1 MSIRSSRALILVVA
15 MLVVAGCAMPA
26 PDQTTTWRDPK
37 YAGPGFKKIFVVGL
51 SSRDLQDQQG
61 FENLVVSS
69 FQSVGIVAVPGWQYV
84 PTDRTPDQATMRAA
98 VLKSGADAALL
109 VRMSGFTEQ
118 SQIVNVADPV
128 YPGGPGLYDGWYQ
141 PAVVA
146 NYQVATIYATLF
158 DVSTAKPVWTYNV
171 PTFNPATLQQDAP
184 RYANEI
190 VGRMQSNGLLSMR

>member
-1 MSIRSSRALILVVA
+1 MFHRFGRTLLPVAVALVTA
-15 MLVVAGCAMPA
+15 CTSPG
-26 PDQTTTWRDPK
+26 PDQTSTWRDPQ
-37 YAGPGFKKIFVVGL
+37 YAGPGFRKVFVVGL
-51 SSRDLQDQQG
+51 SARDLSDQQG

-69 FQSVGIVAVPGWQYV
+69 FRSIGVVAVPGWQYV

-98 VLKSGADAALL
+98 VLQAGADAALL
-109 VRMSGFTEQ
+109 IRMSGFTEQ
-118 SQIVNVADPV
+118 SQIVNVAEPM
-128 YPGGPGLYDGWYQ
+128 YPAGGLYEGWYQ

-158 DVSTAKPVWTYNV
+158 DVGTAKPVWTYNV

-190 VGRMQSNGLLSMR
+190 VARMQSNGLLAVP

>member
-1 MSIRSSRALILVVA
+1 MSTRLNRALIALATV
-15 MLVVAGCAMPA
+15 LQFAGCASPA
-26 PDQTTTWRDPK
+26 PDQTTTWRDPG
-37 YAGPGFKKIFVVGL
+37 YAGPGFKKVFVVGL
-51 SSRDLQDQQG
+51 NARELQDQQG
-61 FENLVVSS
+61 FENLLVSS
-69 FQSVGIVAVPGWQYV
+69 FQSVGVVAVPGWQYV

-118 SQIVNVADPV
+118 SQIVGTAYPV
-128 YPGGPGLYDGWYQ
+128 GPGLYDGWYQ

-190 VGRMQSNGLLSMR
+190 VGRMQSNGLLSMP

>member
-1 MSIRSSRALILVVA
+1 MFTRSYRALFPLAAALLVI
-15 MLVVAGCAMPA
+15 GCASA
-26 PDQTTTWRDPK
+26 PDQTSTWRDPA
-37 YAGPGFKKIFVVGL
+37 YAGSGFQKIFVVGL
-51 SSRDLQDQQG
+51 NSSSLQDQQG

-69 FQSVGIVAVPGWQYV
+69 FRSVGVVAVPGWQYV

-98 VLKSGADAALL
+98 VQQSGADAALL

-118 SQIVNVADPV
+118 SQIVNVADPI
-128 YPGGPGLYDGWYQ
+128 YPVGGLYEGWYQ

-190 VGRMQSNGLLSMR
+190 VGRMLSNGLLSTH

>member
-1 MSIRSSRALILVVA
+1 MHTRSNCAWLLLAAVVL
-15 MLVVAGCAMPA
+15 MAGCATPA
-26 PDQTTTWRDPK
+26 PDQTSTWRDPN
-37 YAGPGFKKIFVVGL
+37 YARPGFKKIFVVGL
-51 SSRDLQDQQG
+51 NSRDLQDQQG

-69 FQSVGIVAVPGWQYV
+69 FKSVGVVAVPGWQFV

-98 VLKSGADAALL
+98 VLQSGADAALL

-128 YPGGPGLYDGWYQ
+128 YAGGYGLYDGWYQ

-190 VGRMQSNGLLSMR
+190 VGRMQSNGLLVAQ